1 MTHPFP
7 PTALWRRHA
16 KMVRDISS
24 IYKIEYFILVKN
36 SLNPEGHQ
44 YCITGSK
51 VILILLDGGYFPY
64 WWSCIGKGLRLQP
77 VFNYLCICLHMLP
90 NYPHLLTLQKSQSK

>member
-16 KMVRDISS
+16 KMVRDSSS

-36 SLNPEGHQ
+36 SLNPEGHTN
-44 YCITGSK
+44 CLIGSK
-51 VILILLDGGYFPY
+51 VTAIFLNGG
-64 WWSCIGKGLRLQP
+64 
-77 VFNYLCICLHMLP
+77 ICLLIEGLP
-90 NYPHLLTLQKSQSK
+90 CLVFRLTVLKK